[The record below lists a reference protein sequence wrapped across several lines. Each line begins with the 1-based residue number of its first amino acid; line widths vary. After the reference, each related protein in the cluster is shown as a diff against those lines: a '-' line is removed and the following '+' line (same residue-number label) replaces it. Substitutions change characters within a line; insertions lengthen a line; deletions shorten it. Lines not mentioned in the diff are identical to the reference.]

1 MFLHGEARARLFVA
15 DQPGVKFLGDSFA
28 GLWQL
33 SWESPG
39 PGWECYA
46 EIERP
51 NWSQRL
57 YHKSGASRMLA
68 ELRDLLEGRVT
79 YWQARLEYCLSDGTF
94 NIPSLIECAC
104 RLQEVRTILEMI
116 RSDAY
121 LKDQTRTL
129 PNAGLP
135 TTTD

>member
-1 MFLHGEARARLFVA
+1 M
-15 DQPGVKFLGDSFA
+15 
-28 GLWQL
+28 
-33 SWESPG
+33 
-39 PGWECYA
+39 Y
-46 EIERP
+46 
-51 NWSQRL
+51 
-57 YHKSGASRMLA
+57 A

-129 PNAGLP
+129 PDAGLP